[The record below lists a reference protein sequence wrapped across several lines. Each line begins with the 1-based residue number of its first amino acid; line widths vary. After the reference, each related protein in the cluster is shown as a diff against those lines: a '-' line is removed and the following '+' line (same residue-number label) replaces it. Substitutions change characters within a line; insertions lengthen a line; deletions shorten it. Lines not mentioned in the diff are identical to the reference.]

1 MITTYSEL
9 QTAIA
14 QWLHRTDLT
23 SVIPDFIEL
32 TEEKLNRYLRTK
44 DNEVAL
50 SPTAIVNNRV
60 TIPVAAVAIKSLW
73 LDGYE
78 GSPLTAQTLETVIAN
93 GTQGLAAIYAWQ
105 GTELV
110 FDGTGTVEGVLYQ
123 EIPALTISNTSNW
136 VLASAPS
143 LYLFGALFEAN
154 LYVKSMDEA
163 MMWKSRFDQVLAEVN
178 SASAQGLYSGPLV
191 ARAR

>member
-44 DNEVAL
+44 DNELAL

-60 TIPVAAVAIKSLW
+60 TIPATAVAIKSLW

-93 GTQGLAAIYAWQ
+93 GTQGLAAMYAWQ